1 MLFVLSPAKNLNEKD
16 PAPEQYFTQ
25 PELLNQAEEL
35 MKEVRSLAPQ
45 EIAELMHVSDK
56 IALLNA
62 ERNTAWHTPFTP
74 ENAKQAVFMFN
85 GDVYEGIDAQTL
97 AVKALDYLQNHVR
110 LLSGLYGLLRP
121 LDLIQ
126 PYRLEMGTP
135 FVNSRGK
142 NLYEFWG
149 GRITDL
155 LNKTLKQAEAGIL
168 INLASQEYFKA
179 VNTRRLNARVITPV
193 FKDEK
198 NGQYKV
204 ISFYAKRARG
214 LMVRYAAEQD
224 ITEPENLKNFDYEGY
239 TFNLAASNENEWV
252 FLRSEQSK

>member
-1 MLFVLSPAKNLNEKD
+1 MFFVLSPAKNLNEKD
-16 PAPEQYFTQ
+16 PSPIKHFTQ

-35 MKEVRSLAPQ
+35 MKEVKTLAPQ
-45 EIAELMHVSDK
+45 EIAALMHVSDK

-62 ERNTAWHTPFTP
+62 ERNAAWHTPFTP
-74 ENAKQAVFMFN
+74 ENAKQVVFMFN
-85 GDVYEGIDAQTL
+85 GDVYEGIDAPSL
-97 AVKALDYLQNHVR
+97 APKEIDYLQNHVR

-121 LDLIQ
+121 LDLMQ

-135 FVNSRGK
+135 FANSRGK

-149 GRITDL
+149 ERITDL
-155 LNKTLKQAEAGIL
+155 LNQTLQQADTDIL

-179 VNTRRLNARVITPV
+179 VNTRKLNARVITPV

-214 LMVRYAAEQD
+214 LMVRYAAEHG
-224 ITEPENLKNFDYEGY
+224 ITEPEGLKNFDYEGY
-239 TFNLAASNENEWV
+239 VFNPAASNENEWV
-252 FLRSEQSK
+252 FLRNEQSK

>member
-16 PAPEQYFTQ
+16 PAPTQHFTQ

-62 ERNTAWHTPFTP
+62 ERNASWHTPFTP

-85 GDVYEGIDAQTL
+85 GDVYEGVDAQTL
-97 AVKALDYLQNHVR
+97 AVKALGYLQNHVR

-149 GRITDL
+149 DRITDL

-179 VNTRRLNARVITPV
+179 VNTRKLNARVITPV

-214 LMVRYAAEQD
+214 LMVRYAAEHG

-239 TFNLAASNENEWV
+239 AFNLAASNENEWV